1 MSDESTIDISLLTVQ
16 IFSMQNIQSCLRER
30 EREREREKKRERE
43 RKREREKDRERSR
56 KQTILSYP
64 KK

>member
-30 EREREREKKRERE
+30 EREKERE
-43 RKREREKDRERSR
+43 RKTERDQGN
-56 KQTILSYP
+56 KQY
-64 KK
+64 

>member
-30 EREREREKKRERE
+30 KRERERERENIK
-43 RKREREKDRERSR
+43 
-56 KQTILSYP
+56 LS
-64 KK
+64 KEIELTFE

>member
-30 EREREREKKRERE
+30 EKERE
-43 RKREREKDRERSR
+43 RKTEREIKETNNI
-56 KQTILSYP
+56 KLS
-64 KK
+64 KEIELTFE